1 MINTNTAGVSRGSSP
16 ANVTSERFKKMIFS
30 AVFAALTYVVFTY
43 LSIPVPT
50 VGGKVTVHLGN
61 AFAALGALII
71 GGLYGGLGGAIGL
84 TIGDILDPV
93 YIVEAPATF
102 IIKFLMGLLV
112 GFVAHRL
119 GHITTEKDPKKVF
132 RWTAAAVL
140 AGMIFNALA
149 DPSIRYVYKIF
160 VLGKSAAEV
169 TFAIN
174 FGVTVINSVVSTV
187 LALAVYMA
195 LRTPL
200 KKSGLFFVIK

>member
-1 MINTNTAGVSRGSSP
+1 MTNTNTAGVSTKSNP
-16 ANVTSERFKKMIFS
+16 ANVTSERFKKMIFA

-61 AFAALGALII
+61 AFAALGALLI
-71 GGLYGGLGGAIGL
+71 GGFYGGLGGAIGL
-84 TIGDILDPV
+84 TIGDLLDPV

-112 GFVAHRL
+112 GFVAHKL
-119 GHITTEKDPKKVF
+119 GHITAEKDPKKVF

-200 KKSGLFFVIK
+200 KKSGLFFIIK